1 MTQAMIVRRVRE
13 AAAPALMRLPGA
25 AAETLAREAQPAAA
39 DPVPGELMAVG
50 PRQERT
56 PDPRRGRALDPR
68 REVGAGRARGAR
80 AGARVAAP
88 PLRQESVPGSTR
100 ASTGGRRAD
109 RAADRPAGQGHPAA
123 EARRAGPPA
132 VGRAQR
138 ALAPGR
144 RAPRLRSA
152 TLCREPPRAN
162 VGQHVSRTRTVPVG

>member
-25 AAETLAREAQPAAA
+25 AAEALAREAQPAAA

-56 PDPRRGRALDPR
+56 LDPR

-162 VGQHVSRTRTVPVG
+162 VGQHVSRRRTVPIG